1 MQDPD
6 ENGWASSAPAWIRS
20 IGENGDFSRQYV
32 LDEPMLA
39 RVRLLEAKTAVDVG
53 CGEGRFCRM
62 LADLGLATVGVDPVE
77 TMIQEA
83 RVRHPDGTYHV
94 GFAEA
99 LPCEDEAFDL
109 VVTYLSLIDID
120 DLDAAVAQMTR
131 ALKPGGRLLIANL
144 SSFATSSTSFGR
156 RYCRDTGEELHP
168 LGQYLKEG
176 KMWFEWDG
184 IRIQNWH
191 RPLSTYMQSFLS
203 NGLTLRHFDEPA
215 PISGPAER
223 SEAYEQMPYLMMM
236 EWEK

>member
-20 IGENGDFSRQYV
+20 MGEDGDFSRQYV

-39 RVRLLEAKTAVDVG
+39 RVRLMQAKTALDVG

-62 LADLGLATVGVDPVE
+62 LADLGIATVGVDPVE
-77 TMIQEA
+77 AMIQEA
-83 RVRHPDGTYHV
+83 HVRHSGGTYHV
-94 GFAEA
+94 GFAES
-99 LPCEDEAFDL
+99 LPCEDDAFDL
-109 VVTYLSLIDID
+109 VVAYLSLIDID

-131 ALKPGGRLLIANL
+131 VLKPGGRLLIANL
-144 SSFATSSTSFGR
+144 SSFATSSASFGK
-156 RYCRDTGEELHP
+156 RYCRDTGEELRP

-191 RPLSTYMQSFLS
+191 RPLSVYMQAFLS
-203 NGLTLRHFDEPA
+203 KGLTLRHFDEPS
-215 PISGPAER
+215 PKSGPAER
-223 SEAYEQMPYLMMM
+223 REAYERMPYLMIM

>member
-20 IGENGDFSRQYV
+20 MGEDGDFSRQYV

-39 RVRLLEAKTAVDVG
+39 RVRLMQAKTALDVG

-62 LADLGLATVGVDPVE
+62 LADLGIATVGVDPVE

-83 RVRHPDGTYHV
+83 RVRHSGGTYHV
-94 GFAEA
+94 GFAES
-99 LPCEDEAFDL
+99 LPCEYDAFDL
-109 VVTYLSLIDID
+109 VVAYLSLIDID

-131 ALKPGGRLLIANL
+131 VLKPGGRLLIANL
-144 SSFATSSTSFGR
+144 SSFATSSASFGK
-156 RYCRDTGEELHP
+156 RYCRDTGEELRP
-168 LGQYLKEG
+168 LGEYLKEG

-191 RPLSTYMQSFLS
+191 RPLSVYMQAFLS
-203 NGLTLRHFDEPA
+203 KGLTLRHFDEPS
-215 PISGPAER
+215 PKSGPAER
-223 SEAYEQMPYLMMM
+223 REAYERMPYLMIM